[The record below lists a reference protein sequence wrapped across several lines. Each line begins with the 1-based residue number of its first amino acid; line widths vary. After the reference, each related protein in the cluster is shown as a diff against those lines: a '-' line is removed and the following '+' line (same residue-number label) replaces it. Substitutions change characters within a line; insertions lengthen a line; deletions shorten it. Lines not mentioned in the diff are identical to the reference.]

1 MAATSKMC
9 QSLLQRHVT
18 FESTITLKLR
28 EIEDEMHTLQ
38 ERSTL
43 AELQVP
49 VFPTSTPTKSVTPD
63 TGQWQEQPSRL
74 TVTCST
80 PSLPHVADEVVPEAN
95 KALLS
100 PSHVSSMRA
109 NSVSRENF
117 STRLVKELFS
127 SEERVSSNVRGI
139 GKPKLDEKKIAL
151 VRKLTFANF
160 PCASTE
166 EKASWSR
173 CIKAID
179 SASRALSRKEKE
191 NRNWDKLFEAETGQK
206 LSLSTSLCCY
216 LFHTVLVKKTRIHV
230 HSFKV
235 LSGCLMICAVC
246 MLPTIFT
253 EHSFRGNWQSA

>member
-1 MAATSKMC
+1 MIEVDDKQEEEPNKKQPCEASQEKESINKQPEIANKKQPAKPSDEEEKVANKEQSATLQILNQLASNMAATSKMC

-191 NRNWDKLFEAETGQK
+191 NRN
-206 LSLSTSLCCY
+206 
-216 LFHTVLVKKTRIHV
+216 
-230 HSFKV
+230 
-235 LSGCLMICAVC
+235 
-246 MLPTIFT
+246 
-253 EHSFRGNWQSA
+253 